1 MLIIV
6 SFYLTYNK
14 SNDTHE
20 AISFVLF
27 ITSIV
32 GLKMNRNDI
41 LKNRQALLKSQIS
54 KNLDLIVGSVV
65 RSPAMMYHSLT
76 TKVDGKTVTRYIRKG
91 LVPKVKVMTERN
103 RKVRSLIQQLSKIN
117 WEILKKESE

>member
-20 AISFVLF
+20 VISLILF
-27 ITSIV
+27 ITSIM

-41 LKNRQALLKSQIS
+41 LKNRQASLKKQIS

-103 RKVRSLIQQLSKIN
+103 RKVRSLIQKLSKIN
-117 WEILKKESE
+117 WEMLKKESE